1 MDRHITEVTS
11 ISSDGEFVTFLDN
24 INFDKIRL
32 PIPRQDLRRIVV
44 LVYALL
50 KPVSKRVNL
59 YVTLQFCTHL
69 TYLHK
74 CLVEIG
80 EIHCVCGLHVYI
92 VWELDPQTASK

>member
-1 MDRHITEVTS
+1 MTI
-11 ISSDGEFVTFLDN
+11 LDD
-24 INFDKIRL
+24 INFDNIRL

-59 YVTLQFCTHL
+59 YVTYEFCTHL

-74 CLVEIG
+74 SLVEIG

-92 VWELDPQTASK
+92 VRKLDP